1 MSGIRVDRRVVIP
14 EEELG
19 WSFTPSPGPGGQHA
33 NKTSTRAGLTWD
45 VSSSRA
51 LDPEQ
56 RDRLI
61 RALGRRI
68 DSRGVLRVSSSE
80 HRSQLR
86 NREEASRRLAELVR
100 EALRPVRTRRPT
112 RPTTA
117 ARERR
122 LRTKR
127 RRSDTK
133 RLRRSPGTE

>member
-1 MSGIRVDRRVVIP
+1 MSGIRVDRRLLIP
-14 EEELG
+14 EDELT
-19 WSFTPSPGPGGQHA
+19 WTFTPSPGPGGQHA
-33 NKTSTRAGLTWD
+33 NKTSTRAELAWD
-45 VSSSRA
+45 VNSSRV

-56 RDRLI
+56 RDRVT

-68 DSRGVLRVSSSE
+68 DSRGVLRVASSE

-86 NREEASRRLAELVR
+86 NRDEARRRMAELVR

-112 RPTTA
+112 RPTAA

-127 RRSDTK
+127 RRSDVK
-133 RLRRSPGTE
+133 RLRRAPGGE